1 MNRKERDL
9 SRQWDLV
16 IDLVTNAGRW
26 TDEELGELKGE
37 LLELEG
43 GVKTGNTDTEFV
55 VGEGS
60 VVKNLVL
67 IMGVDR
73 GLWDEY
79 GYPHSIGELD
89 DGEFGNLVQFKV
101 ATLMRNEM
109 HEAIYGEWIEIL
121 LLLRHGIRKI
131 DLDQLKVLFRLVH
144 YDWDGENMVSELY
157 DLRLKTIRLAL
168 RAVINQRTQ
177 NGHF

>member
-1 MNRKERDL
+1 MSRKELDL
-9 SRQWDLV
+9 SRQEVLE
-16 IDLVTNAGRW
+16 IDLVTNAGSW
-26 TDEELGELKGE
+26 TDERLSDLKRE

-43 GVKTGNTDTEFV
+43 GVRTGNTDTEFV
-55 VGEGS
+55 VGEWS

-67 IMGVDR
+67 ILGVDR

-79 GYPHSIGELD
+79 GYPHSVGEFD
-89 DGEFGNLVQFKV
+89 DGEFGNLIQYKV

-109 HEAIYGEWIEIL
+109 FDAVYGEWIEVL
-121 LLLRHGIRKI
+121 LLIRHGIRKI
-131 DLDQLKVLFRLVH
+131 DLDQLKVLFDLLQ
-144 YDWDGENMVSELY
+144 YNWDGENMVSELY

-168 RAVINQRTQ
+168 KAVINQRTQ